1 VMSEGGECRMSKR
14 VKRVWVWLMLV
25 NVVCQVSSPKV
36 LGENVR
42 VNKSSAKLVVK
53 V

>member
-1 VMSEGGECRMSKR
+1 MSECGECRMAKR

-36 LGENVR
+36 LGENER
-42 VNKSSAKLVVK
+42 VNKSSAELVVK